1 MVIGPSKLK
10 PTREVACI
18 IGVVLVILFP
28 KRRQKRDVKRIL
40 LSSASSARTAALRID
55 SMIEKLKLRREK
67 LFSMAT
73 EYLSKG
79 YKDIA
84 AFYSREIAQIDRMI
98 NELTKIQVAL
108 ERIAIRAE
116 TIATTGVAVGYV
128 RELKD
133 IVKELKKGVGGLVP
147 EVSVALSEVEEKLES
162 AVVEL
167 NIPLPESPTSQV
179 VISNDAKQILREAE
193 EIARLRVE
201 NSMPKPMT
209 SNKK

>member
-1 MVIGPSKLK
+1 M
-10 PTREVACI
+10 
-18 IGVVLVILFP
+18 ILFS
-28 KRRQKRDVKRIL
+28 RRKQKRDVKRIL

-55 SMIEKLKLRREK
+55 SMIEKLRLRRDK
-67 LFSMAT
+67 LFNMAT

-84 AFYSREIAQIDRMI
+84 AFYSREIAQIDKMI

-128 RELKD
+128 KELKD

-147 EVSVALSEVEEKLES
+147 EVSIALSEVEEKLES
-162 AVVEL
+162 AIVEL
-167 NIPLPESPTSQV
+167 NIPLPEASTSQV
-179 VISNDAKQILREAE
+179 VISNDAKQILKEAE

-201 NSMPKPMT
+201 NSMPKPVY